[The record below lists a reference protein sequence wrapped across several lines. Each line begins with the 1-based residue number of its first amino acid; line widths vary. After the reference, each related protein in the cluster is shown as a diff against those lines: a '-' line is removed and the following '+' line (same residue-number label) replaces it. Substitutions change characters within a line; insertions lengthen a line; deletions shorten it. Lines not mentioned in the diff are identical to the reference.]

1 MEEAEQG
8 RNNVITLLLLI
19 TMLLLGVYNIYNDF
33 KNILDDCNDFPNDF
47 KGF

>member
-8 RNNVITLLLLI
+8 RNNVITLLLFI
-19 TMLLLGVYNIYNDF
+19 TMLGVYNIYNDF
-33 KNILDDCNDFPNDF
+33 KNILDDCNDFPNDL